1 MSGSLALFGRR
12 GLEGA
17 IQTCPVCCVLL
28 TQVHTEVNFTGYKV
42 MYNLVSMESLEGSLR
57 S

>member
-1 MSGSLALFGRR
+1 VSGSLALFGRR